1 MTSAWLNYPFTEKHI
16 SNFFKISGILTI
28 MTTFG
33 KKTQCIVVDQKK
45 IHLESVHSR
54 TASHKQACI
63 KTSVFLFFA
72 KKKKSPVMMYVF

>member
-1 MTSAWLNYPFTEKHI
+1 
-16 SNFFKISGILTI
+16 

-33 KKTQCIVVDQKK
+33 KKTQCIVVDKKK

-72 KKKKSPVMMYVF
+72 KKKNKSPDMMYVFE

>member
-1 MTSAWLNYPFTEKHI
+1 
-16 SNFFKISGILTI
+16 

-72 KKKKSPVMMYVF
+72 KKKK